1 MVGTEPEPLI
11 RKYHRLIGP
20 AMVPPFWSLGYHQSK
35 WGYRNVDELSKV
47 VNEFEKYQLPLDT
60 MWSDLDYMDR
70 KAIFTL
76 DVRNYPPEK
85 LNSLL
90 TTKRIHYIPLI
101 DAGVSIA
108 DQVAISAGN
117 KANVFFKS
125 VRNPNENYIGA
136 VWPGKVH
143 FVDFLHPNASTY
155 WRDQL

>member
-1 MVGTEPEPLI
+1 
-11 RKYHRLIGP
+11 
-20 AMVPPFWSLGYHQSK
+20 
-35 WGYRNVDELSKV
+35 
-47 VNEFEKYQLPLDT
+47 

-108 DQVAISAGN
+108 DQVAINAGN

-125 VRNPNENYIGA
+125 VRNHNENYLGA

-143 FVDFLHPNASTY
+143 FVDFLHPNASSY